1 MKTNNFRTI
10 YLLAAG
16 LMLSACA
23 KSWLNPELRGTALE
37 ANFYKNEMEAKKGL
51 VAVYDVV
58 GWQGGGYVT
67 RTGMADAASD
77 DHYAGGGGSSDVN
90 DLQVVTR
97 WELTPEIG
105 PHNDLWRKGFSG
117 VFRANKLLEKLPAV
131 PMNENT
137 KARFVAECK
146 FLRAYFYFDLV
157 RMFKNI
163 PLFVKPVELNQ
174 MFDATQV
181 PPAEVWAQIE
191 KDLKEAIAEANFPD
205 RIPPTDE
212 RARAT
217 KGAAHAL
224 LGKVYL
230 YQEKWADAAAELAL
244 VNGTPG
250 IENPT
255 YGYKLVANF
264 GDLWKSAPEYKFNS
278 ESIFELSY
286 TNTSQGT
293 WDCVSC
299 TEGNVL
305 NIMTGPR
312 SYTAKTADAPDY
324 VSGWSFLTVTQ
335 ELYDVMKGDPR
346 FPYTIAD
353 LKALVAAGKATYAPG
368 HDDTGYFLE
377 KFAGRV
383 SNRVPSGIPELNFPQ
398 NMYDMRLADTYLLE
412 AEALVR
418 QGQGGGAGSRAYALL
433 NAVRARVGLA
443 PVMATIDNI
452 FLERRKELA
461 GEGHRF
467 FDLLRTKQAEVELKA
482 RGFDAKKH
490 YVFPIPFNDLQGTK
504 MEQNKE
510 WGGTK

>member
-1 MKTNNFRTI
+1 MKSRYFPI
-10 YLLAAG
+10 ICALAAG
-16 LMLSACA
+16 LTVSSCA
-23 KSWLNPELRGTALE
+23 DSWLEPELRGTDLE
-37 ANFYKNEMEAKKGL
+37 QNFYKNETEAFKGL

-67 RTGMADAASD
+67 RTGMANAASD
-77 DHYAGGGGSSDVN
+77 DHFAGGGGASDVN
-90 DLQVVTR
+90 DLQVMTR

-117 VFRANKLLEKLPAV
+117 IFRANKLLEKLPAI
-131 PMNENT
+131 PMDEAK
-137 KARFVAECK
+137 KARFAAECK

-163 PLFVKPVELNQ
+163 PLFVKPVEINQ
-174 MFDATQV
+174 MFEATQAA
-181 PPAEVWAQIE
+181 PAEVWAQIE
-191 KDLKEAIAEANFPD
+191 KDLKEAIGEAQLPD
-205 RIPPTDE
+205 RIPPGDE
-212 RARAT
+212 KARVT

-224 LGKVYL
+224 LGKVYI
-230 YQEKWADAAAELAL
+230 YQEKWAAAATELAL
-244 VNGTPG
+244 VNAIPG
-250 IENPT
+250 MANPT
-255 YGYKLVANF
+255 YGYKLLTNF
-264 GDLWKSAPEYKFNS
+264 GDLFKSTPQFKFNE
-278 ESIFELSY
+278 ESIFEISY

-293 WDCVSC
+293 WDCVAC

-324 VSGWSFLTVTQ
+324 VSGWSFLTVTK
-335 ELYDVMKGDPR
+335 ELYAVMKDDPR

-353 LKALVAAGKATYAPG
+353 LKALVAAGKASYSPG

-377 KFAGRV
+377 KFAGRA

-398 NMYDMRLADTYLLE
+398 NIYDMRLADTYLLE

-433 NAVRARVGLA
+433 NAVRGRVGLL
-443 PVMATIDNI
+443 PVEATIDNI

-467 FDLLRTKQAEVELKA
+467 FDLLRTKQAGVVLKA
-482 RGFDAKKH
+482 RGFDEKKN
-490 YVFPIPFNDLQGTK
+490 YVFPIPFNDLQSTK

-510 WGGTK
+510 WGGSK

>member
-1 MKTNNFRTI
+1 MKAKYFSIICALT
-10 YLLAAG
+10 AG
-16 LMLSACA
+16 LTLASCA
-23 KSWLNPELRGTALE
+23 DSWLDPEMRGTNLE
-37 ANFYKNEMEAKKGL
+37 SNFYKNEEEAFKGL

-77 DHYAGGGGSSDVN
+77 DHHAGGGGASDVN
-90 DLQVVTR
+90 DLQVMTR

-117 VFRANKLLEKLPAV
+117 VFRANKLLEKLSAV
-131 PMNENT
+131 PMSDAK

-163 PLFVKPVELNQ
+163 PLLTKPLDVNE
-174 MFDATQV
+174 MFDVSQAA
-181 PPAEVWAQIE
+181 PAEVWAQIE
-191 KDLKEAIAEANFPD
+191 SDLKEAIAESQLPD
-205 RIPPTDE
+205 RITE
-212 RARAT
+212 LNEKARAT

-224 LGKVYL
+224 LGKVYI
-230 YQEKWADAAAELAL
+230 YQEKWPEAAAELAL
-244 VNGTPG
+244 VNATPG
-250 IENPT
+250 QQNPT
-255 YGYKLVANF
+255 YGYALLENF
-264 GDLWKSAPEYKFNS
+264 GDLWKSTPEFKFNK
-278 ESIFELSY
+278 ESIFEISY

-293 WDCVSC
+293 WNCVAC

-312 SYTAKTADAPDY
+312 SYTATADDAPDY
-324 VSGWSFLTVTQ
+324 VSGWSFLTVSK
-335 ELYDVMKGDPR
+335 ELYAVMKDDPR

-353 LKALVAAGKATYAPG
+353 LKALVAAGKATYSPG
-368 HDDTGYFLE
+368 YDDTGYFLE
-377 KFAGRV
+377 KFMGRA

-398 NMYDMRLADTYLLE
+398 NLYDMRLADTYLLE

-418 QGQGGGAGSRAYALL
+418 AGQGTGAGSRAYALL
-433 NAVRARVGLA
+433 NAVRDRVGLG
-443 PVMATIDNI
+443 PIPATIDNI

-467 FDLLRTKQAEVELKA
+467 FDLIRTKQAETVLKA
-482 RGFDAKKH
+482 RGFDETKH
-490 YVFPIPFNDLQGTK
+490 YVFPIPFNDLQSTK
-504 MEQNKE
+504 LEQNKE

>member
-1 MKTNNFRTI
+1 MKAKYFPIICTM
-10 YLLAAG
+10 AAV
-16 LMLSACA
+16 LMLGAC
-23 KSWLNPELRGTALE
+23 KDSWLDPALRGTNLE
-37 ANFYKNEMEAKKGL
+37 DNFYKNEGEAFKGL

-77 DHYAGGGGSSDVN
+77 DHFAGGGGASDVN
-90 DLQVVTR
+90 DFQVMTR

-105 PHNDLWRKGFSG
+105 PHNDLWRKGYSG
-117 VFRANKLLEKLPAV
+117 VFRANKLLEKLPEI
-131 PMNENT
+131 PMDAAK

-157 RMFKNI
+157 RMFENI
-163 PLFVKPVELNQ
+163 PLLLKPLDVNQ
-174 MFDATQV
+174 MFDVTQA
-181 PPAEVWAQIE
+181 PPADVWKQIE
-191 KDLKEAIAEANFPD
+191 DDLKEAIAETNFPD
-205 RIPPTDE
+205 RISAGE
-212 RARAT
+212 EKARAT

-224 LGKVYL
+224 LGKVYI
-230 YQEKWADAAAELAL
+230 YQKKWPEAAAELAL

-250 IENPT
+250 MENPT
-255 YGYKLVANF
+255 YGYKLLVNF
-264 GDLWKSAPEYKFNS
+264 GDLWKSEPEFKFNA
-278 ESIFELSY
+278 ESIFEISY

-293 WDCVSC
+293 WDCVAC

-312 SYTAKTADAPDY
+312 SYTAKTDDAPDY
-324 VSGWSFLTVTQ
+324 VSGWSFLTVTK
-335 ELYDVMKGDPR
+335 ELYAVLKDDPR

-383 SNRVPSGIPELNFPQ
+383 SNRVPSGVPELNFPQ
-398 NMYDMRLADTYLLE
+398 NIYDMRLADTYLLE
-412 AEALVR
+412 AEALVM

-433 NAVRARVGLA
+433 NAVRDRVGLT
-443 PVMATIDNI
+443 PVVATIDNI

-467 FDLLRTKQAEVELKA
+467 FDLLRTGKAEDVLRT
-482 RGFDAKKH
+482 RGFDKDKH
-490 YVFPIPFNDLQGTK
+490 YIFPIPFNDLQSTK

-510 WGGTK
+510 WGGSK